1 MQQILITA
9 GSVAPIISA
18 IINVVKTQFKLDG
31 KQVSAL
37 ALGLGIIVGIAY
49 AATIVHG
56 DYAAYGW
63 GGLIAGLS
71 AIGYYELAFK
81 NKKGDTADDTEKEN

>member
-9 GSVAPIISA
+9 GVVAPIISA
-18 IINVVKTQFKLDG
+18 IVNVFKTQFKLDG

-37 ALGLGIIVGIAY
+37 ALSLGIIVGIAY

-81 NKKGDTADDTEKEN
+81 NKKGDTTDDTKKEN

>member
-9 GSVAPIISA
+9 GIVAPIISA
-18 IINVVKTQFKLDG
+18 IVNVFKTQFKLDG

-37 ALGLGIIVGIAY
+37 ALVLGIIVGLTY

-56 DYAAYGW
+56 DYAVYGW

-71 AIGYYELAFK
+71 AMGYSELAFQNK
-81 NKKGDTADDTEKEN
+81 NGDTTDDPEKEH

>member
-9 GSVAPIISA
+9 GVVAPIISA
-18 IINVVKTQFKLDG
+18 IVNVAKAQFKLDG
-31 KQVSAL
+31 KQVSTL
-37 ALGLGIIVGIAY
+37 ALVLGV
-49 AATIVHG
+49 VV
-56 DYAAYGW
+56 YGW

-81 NKKGDTADDTEKEN
+81 NKKGDTTDDTKKEN

>member
-9 GSVAPIISA
+9 GVVAPIISA
-18 IINVVKTQFKLDG
+18 IVNVAKAQFKLDG
-31 KQVSAL
+31 KQVSTL
-37 ALGLGIIVGIAY
+37 ALVLGVVVGLTY
-49 AATIVHG
+49 AGTIVRG
-56 DYAAYGW
+56 DYAVYGW

-81 NKKGDTADDTEKEN
+81 NKKGDTTDDTKKEN

>member
-9 GSVAPIISA
+9 GVVAPIISA
-18 IINVVKTQFKLDG
+18 IVNVFKTQFKLDG

-56 DYAAYGW
+56 DYAANRW

-81 NKKGDTADDTEKEN
+81 NKKGDTTDDPKK

>member
-9 GSVAPIISA
+9 GIVAPIISA
-18 IINVVKTQFKLDG
+18 IVNVVKTQFKLDG

-37 ALGLGIIVGIAY
+37 ALVLGIIVGLTY
-49 AATIVHG
+49 AATIVRG
-56 DYAAYGW
+56 DYAVYGW

>member
-9 GSVAPIISA
+9 G
-18 IINVVKTQFKLDG
+18 
-31 KQVSAL
+31 
-37 ALGLGIIVGIAY
+37 IIVGLAY
-49 AATIVHG
+49 AATIAHG

-81 NKKGDTADDTEKEN
+81 NKKGETTDDTEKEN

>member
-9 GSVAPIISA
+9 GVVAPIISA
-18 IINVVKTQFKLDG
+18 IVNVFKTQFKLDG

-81 NKKGDTADDTEKEN
+81 NKKGDTVDDTEKEN

>member
-9 GSVAPIISA
+9 GVVAPIISA
-18 IINVVKTQFKLDG
+18 IVNVFKTQFKLDG

-81 NKKGDTADDTEKEN
+81 NKKGDTTDDTKKEN

>member
-9 GSVAPIISA
+9 GIVAPIISA
-18 IINVVKTQFKLDG
+18 IVNVVKTQFKLDG

-37 ALGLGIIVGIAY
+37 ALVLGIIVGLTY
-49 AATIVHG
+49 AATIVRG
-56 DYAAYGW
+56 DYAVYGW

-81 NKKGDTADDTEKEN
+81 NKKGDTTDDTKKEN

>member
-9 GSVAPIISA
+9 GIVAPIISA

-49 AATIVHG
+49 AATIVHD

>member
-9 GSVAPIISA
+9 GVVAPIISA
-18 IINVVKTQFKLDG
+18 IVNVAKAQFKLDG
-31 KQVSAL
+31 KQVSTL
-37 ALGLGIIVGIAY
+37 ALVLGVVVGLTY
-49 AATIVHG
+49 AATIVRG
-56 DYAAYGW
+56 DYAVYGR

-81 NKKGDTADDTEKEN
+81 NKKGDTTDDTKKEN

>member
-9 GSVAPIISA
+9 GIVAPIISA
-18 IINVVKTQFKLDG
+18 IVNVVKTQFKLDG

-37 ALGLGIIVGIAY
+37 ALVLGIIVGLTY
-49 AATIVHG
+49 AATIVRG
-56 DYAAYGW
+56 DYAVYGW

-71 AIGYYELAFK
+71 AISYYELAFK
-81 NKKGDTADDTEKEN
+81 NKKGDTTDDTKKEN

>member
-9 GSVAPIISA
+9 GVVAPIISA
-18 IINVVKTQFKLDG
+18 IVNVFKTQFKLDG

-81 NKKGDTADDTEKEN
+81 NKKGDTTDDTKK

>member
-9 GSVAPIISA
+9 GIVAPIISA

-37 ALGLGIIVGIAY
+37 APGLGIIVGIAY

>member
-9 GSVAPIISA
+9 GVVAPIISA
-18 IINVVKTQFKLDG
+18 IVNVFKTQFKLDG

-56 DYAAYGW
+56 HYAAYGW

-81 NKKGDTADDTEKEN
+81 NKKGDTTDDTKKEN

>member
-9 GSVAPIISA
+9 GIVAPIISA
-18 IINVVKTQFKLDG
+18 IVNVVKTQFKLDG

-37 ALGLGIIVGIAY
+37 ALVLGIIVGLVY

-81 NKKGDTADDTEKEN
+81 NNKGDTVEDTEQEN

>member
-9 GSVAPIISA
+9 GIVAPIISA

-56 DYAAYGW
+56 DYAA
-63 GGLIAGLS
+63 
-71 AIGYYELAFK
+71 
-81 NKKGDTADDTEKEN
+81 

>member
-9 GSVAPIISA
+9 GVVAPIISA
-18 IINVVKTQFKLDG
+18 IVNVFKTQFKLDG

-81 NKKGDTADDTEKEN
+81 NKKGDTTDDTEKEN

>member
-9 GSVAPIISA
+9 GIIAPIISA
-18 IINVVKTQFKLDG
+18 IVNVVKTQFNLNG
-31 KQVSAL
+31 KQVSTL
-37 ALGLGIIVGIAY
+37 ALVLGVVVGLTY
-49 AATIVHG
+49 AATIVRG
-56 DYAAYGW
+56 DYAVYGW

>member
-9 GSVAPIISA
+9 GIVAPIISA

-63 GGLIAGLS
+63 GGLIAVSYTHLT
-71 AIGYYELAFK
+71 LPT
-81 NKKGDTADDTEKEN
+81 N

>member
-9 GSVAPIISA
+9 GIVAPIISA
-18 IINVVKTQFKLDG
+18 IVNVVKTQFKVDG

-37 ALGLGIIVGIAY
+37 ALVLGIIVGLTY
-49 AATIVHG
+49 AATIVRG
-56 DYAAYGW
+56 DYAVYGW

-81 NKKGDTADDTEKEN
+81 NKKGDTTDDTKKEN

>member
-9 GSVAPIISA
+9 GIVAPIISA

-71 AIGYYELAFK
+71 AIGYYELDFK

>member
-9 GSVAPIISA
+9 GIVAPFISA
-18 IINVVKTQFKLDG
+18 IIKVVKTQFKLDG

-63 GGLIAGLS
+63 GWLIAGLS
-71 AIGYYELAFK
+71 AIGYYE
-81 NKKGDTADDTEKEN
+81 

>member
-9 GSVAPIISA
+9 GIIAPIISA
-18 IINVVKTQFKLDG
+18 IVNVVKTQFNLNG
-31 KQVSAL
+31 KQVSTL
-37 ALGLGIIVGIAY
+37 ALGLGIIVGLAY
-49 AATIVHG
+49 AATIAHG

-71 AIGYYELAFK
+71 AIGYYELALK

>member
-9 GSVAPIISA
+9 GIIAPIISA
-18 IINVVKTQFKLDG
+18 IVNVVKTQFNLNG
-31 KQVSAL
+31 KQVSTL
-37 ALGLGIIVGIAY
+37 ALGLGIIVGLAY
-49 AATIVHG
+49 AATIAHG

-63 GGLIAGLS
+63 GGLISGLS

-81 NKKGDTADDTEKEN
+81 NKKGETTDDTEKEN

>member
-9 GSVAPIISA
+9 GIIAPIISA
-18 IINVVKTQFKLDG
+18 IVNVVKTQFNLNG
-31 KQVSAL
+31 KQVSTL
-37 ALGLGIIVGIAY
+37 ALVLGIVVGLTY

-56 DYAAYGW
+56 DYAIYGW

-81 NKKGDTADDTEKEN
+81 NKKGDTTDDTEKEN

>member
-9 GSVAPIISA
+9 GVVAPIISA
-18 IINVVKTQFKLDG
+18 IVNVVKTQFKLDG

-37 ALGLGIIVGIAY
+37 ALVLGVVVGLTY
-49 AATIVHG
+49 AATIVRG
-56 DYAAYGW
+56 DYAVYGW

-81 NKKGDTADDTEKEN
+81 NKKGDTTDDTKKEN

>member
-9 GSVAPIISA
+9 GVVAPIISA
-18 IINVVKTQFKLDG
+18 IVNVFKTQFKLDG

-37 ALGLGIIVGIAY
+37 ALSLGIIVGIAY

-81 NKKGDTADDTEKEN
+81 NKKGDTTDDTKK